1 MTTAPIRSLPA
12 VRLLGRQPVSQGP
25 VPCFYTASGIEC
37 LFTGSELALCL
48 DAGFTLYEPW
58 VSVELNGAWIAR
70 FPVQPGRSRVTLFR
84 GMTPGVPKHVRVL
97 KDVQA
102 MHDDP
107 DHFLLIE
114 ALAFE
119 GGDFLPLPEP
129 ACRLEFVGNSIT
141 SGEGALGAVC
151 EEDWIAPFFSA
162 VNHYARMTADALHA
176 EWRIVSQSGW
186 GLLSR

>member
-48 DAGFTLYEPW
+48 EAGFTLYEPW
-58 VSVELNGAWIAR
+58 VSVELNGSWIAR

-119 GGDFLPLPEP
+119 GAIFCPCPSRP
-129 ACRLEFVGNSIT
+129 AVWSSWATASPVGR
-141 SGEGALGAVC
+141 G
-151 EEDWIAPFFSA
+151 PSA
-162 VNHYARMTADALHA
+162 QCVKRTGSPRSSARSTTMP
-176 EWRIVSQSGW
+176 G
-186 GLLSR
+186 

>member
-1 MTTAPIRSLPA
+1 MFLHR
-12 VRLLGRQPVSQGP
+12 
-25 VPCFYTASGIEC
+25 FGIEC

-114 ALAFE
+114 ALPLRGAIFCPAGAGLPAGICGQQHHQR
-119 GGDFLPLPEP
+119 GGGP
-129 ACRLEFVGNSIT
+129 RRSV
-141 SGEGALGAVC
+141 
-151 EEDWIAPFFSA
+151 
-162 VNHYARMTADALHA
+162 
-176 EWRIVSQSGW
+176 
-186 GLLSR
+186 